1 MPAQI
6 DDTNYDIWLEH
17 SSAKVG
23 YRLARDENG
32 NVMLSTGSAPFTAQ
46 QIYTGKFSLESVN
59 ANVTVPM
66 SFEDWSGGAGF
77 LDADLS
83 DPNGSKIYYY
93 SGNIDTS
100 WPNRLMIGPEVQTG
114 GSTTEA
120 PVKFLYSSLGL
131 FCMTTRYVLEWTG
144 AAWTQRLDA
153 GSTIAL
159 TDIVEYKNSLGTYIV
174 VGADGAF
181 YYISSDGINFAASE
195 TWGTAPAFRASNI
208 ASGTGTSAAVTQP
221 AGTANNDILVAIVA
235 VDADQLVTP
244 PFGWTPLNATTIP
257 GEAARGSFFWR
268 RATASESATYTFTWT
283 SSVEYSAIVAA
294 YSGAI
299 TTGSP
304 FDNTAFGTNA
314 SGTSHAAPTTTSYG
328 GNRRVIFAAALS
340 DVGAANTT
348 STNGTGYTTR
358 SHPTLNPTHQLY
370 DTTQASAGSVA
381 TVSST
386 TSTSVSSVV
395 GHLVMIPAVTG
406 AFDVARFAV
415 RGSASGEP
423 LLWAVTSTGDI
434 RNTGDPTNPSAWSAA
449 DATQFGETGLTISGL
464 EIVDNVF
471 YLFTNKGITSY
482 DGTTVATVWNN
493 TGLTLDS
500 GSARPFTWVDKA
512 IYFTYSGSLFRYT
525 ADSLVVEKV
534 WPKGDQIGNNFNN
547 GIITAI
553 TGNSSN
559 LWMVLKNADTTYQL
573 IKCDPYKLFAYN
585 GNDIMP
591 IHPIK
596 NIAAASAL
604 LIVPGASDTLHT
616 TNPHIVIGSTTNAH
630 YYILPRYNLTPQDD
644 SNYRFS
650 TSDGQIYGPWVSG
663 GARTFTKFLN
673 NVASLGESQSATL
686 LSKIYYEIDNGST
699 TLAHNVSTNSIT
711 STDISTDKE
720 FSKLRYYFEL
730 ETTVN
735 TASPRLLG
743 TVFNTSLNPTRKRQ
757 WELHIEIAEDTEML
771 GGGESRHG
779 ARYLDTHLFSGLNE
793 RVTFYDRLGNS
804 FITKILDISSVVAG
818 EDKDIYKV
826 TLVQLV

>member
-1 MPAQI
+1 MPAQV
-6 DDTNYDIWLEH
+6 DDSNYDIWLEH

-32 NVMLSTGSAPFTAQ
+32 NVMLNSGVAPFTAQ
-46 QIYTGKFSLESVN
+46 QIFTEGFGLESVN
-59 ANVTVPM
+59 TNVTVPI

-77 LDADLS
+77 FDADLS
-83 DPNGSKIYYY
+83 DPVGSSLHYYAT
-93 SGNIDTS
+93 NIDTS
-100 WPNRLMIGPEVQTG
+100 WPGKIYIGPEPSATA
-114 GSTTEA
+114 TTTQA
-120 PVKFLYSSLGL
+120 PVKFMYSSLGL

-153 GSTIAL
+153 GSTATL
-159 TDIVEYKNSLGTYIV
+159 TDIFEYKNSIGTYIV
-174 VGADGAF
+174 VGADSAF

-195 TWGTAPAFRASNI
+195 TWGTAPAFRASNT

-221 AGTANNDILVAIVA
+221 AGTADNDILVAIVA

-283 SSVEYSAIVAA
+283 SSVEYGAIVAA

-314 SGTSHAAPTTTSYG
+314 SGTSHAAPATTSYG

-348 STNGTGYTTR
+348 STNSTGYTTR
-358 SHPTLNPTHQLY
+358 SHPVLNPTHQLY

-423 LLWAVTSTGDI
+423 LLWAVTSTGNI

-449 DATQFGETGLTISGL
+449 DTIQFGEVGVTISGL
-464 EIVDNVF
+464 EVVDNVF

-482 DGTTVATVWNN
+482 DGTTVSTVWNN
-493 TGLTLDS
+493 TSLTLESDA
-500 GSARPFTWVDKA
+500 ARPYTWVDKS
-512 IYFTYSGSLFRYT
+512 IYFTYSGTLFRYA
-525 ADSLVVEKV
+525 ADALLIEKI
-534 WPKGDQIGNNFNN
+534 WPRSHQGGNSEIN
-547 GIITAI
+547 GTITALS
-553 TGNSSN
+553 GDGGN
-559 LWMVLKNADTTYQL
+559 LWFVLKATSGAYYL
-573 IKCDPYKLFAYN
+573 VKCDPYREKEYLGEAF
-585 GNDIMP
+585 MP

-596 NIAAASAL
+596 NISASTAL
-604 LIVPGASDTLHT
+604 LALPAASDTFST
-616 TNPHIVIGSTTNAH
+616 TNPQIVVGSSTSSR
-630 YYILPRYNLTPQDD
+630 YYVLPRPGSEPKDD

-650 TSDGQIYGPWVSG
+650 TSGGNIIGSWVSAG
-663 GARTFTKFLN
+663 SKSFNKFLN
-673 NVASLGESQSATL
+673 NVASIGESQSATL
-686 LSKIYYEIDNGST
+686 LSKIYYDLDNGSNI
-699 TLAHNVSTNSIT
+699 LAHNVSTNSLT
-711 STDISTDKE
+711 STDVSTDRE
-720 FSKLRYYFEL
+720 FNKLRYYFEL

-735 TASPRLLG
+735 TGSPRLMA
-743 TVFNTSLNPTRKRQ
+743 TTYNVSLNPTRKRQ
-757 WELHIEIAEDTEML
+757 WEMYIEVAEDSEML
-771 GGGESRHG
+771 GGGGSRHG
-779 ARYLDTHLFSGLNE
+779 ARYLDTHLFNGLTE

-804 FITKILDISSVVAG
+804 FITKISEISSSVVG

-826 TLVQLV
+826 VLVQL